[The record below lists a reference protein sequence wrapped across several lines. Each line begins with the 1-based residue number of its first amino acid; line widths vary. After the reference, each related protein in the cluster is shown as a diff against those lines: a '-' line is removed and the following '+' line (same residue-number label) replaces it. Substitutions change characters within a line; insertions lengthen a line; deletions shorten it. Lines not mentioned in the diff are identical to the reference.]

1 MKSPKRSR
9 HSSSTS
15 RDSGINRTSTTLAC
29 SLKANDQLFKNQTTI
44 KKSGIVISKSFLMHC
59 EACKKRFQS
68 KCFPFV
74 TPIEKRSWCLS

>member
-9 HSSSTS
+9 NSSSTG
-15 RDSGINRTSTTLAC
+15 RDSGINRTSTTLEL

-68 KCFPFV
+68 KYFPFLILFV
-74 TPIEKRSWCLS
+74 KRSWCLS